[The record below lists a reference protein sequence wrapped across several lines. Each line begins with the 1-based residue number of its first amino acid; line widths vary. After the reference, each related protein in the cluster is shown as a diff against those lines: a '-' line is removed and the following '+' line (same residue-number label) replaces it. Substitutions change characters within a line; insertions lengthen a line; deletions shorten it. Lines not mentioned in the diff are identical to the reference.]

1 MHFTNPIFY
10 PQCVSIKVSKI
21 ETLTHFVQKLKW
33 NSKIVFWKLK
43 FWEGKME
50 MEGWV
55 CYLIEIHKKFL
66 VKDGL
71 CSTAQTF
78 PFTSSPHPYN
88 DLRADFAHFSV
99 HLHPSSSSALND
111 TNLLFC
117 LKKSVTNCQVNLGMH
132 NLHCCEMKRGYCHH
146 QKIWN
151 DNINFKISF
160 RIEEIKVEQKF

>member
-1 MHFTNPIFY
+1 
-10 PQCVSIKVSKI
+10 
-21 ETLTHFVQKLKW
+21 
-33 NSKIVFWKLK
+33 
-43 FWEGKME
+43 

-66 VKDGL
+66 VKDGV

-78 PFTSSPHPYN
+78 PFTSPHPYN

-132 NLHCCEMKRGYCHH
+132 SLHYK
-146 QKIWN
+146 
-151 DNINFKISF
+151 
-160 RIEEIKVEQKF
+160 

>member
-1 MHFTNPIFY
+1 MI
-10 PQCVSIKVSKI
+10 
-21 ETLTHFVQKLKW
+21 
-33 NSKIVFWKLK
+33 FWKLK
-43 FWEGKME
+43 LLEGEME

-132 NLHCCEMKRGYCHH
+132 SLHCK
-146 QKIWN
+146 WN
-151 DNINFKISF
+151 EERLLSSSENLKWKHLSF
-160 RIEEIKVEQKF
+160 IVEEIRLTRVFRFSCTLNVWYCVWYFIEIWH

>member
-1 MHFTNPIFY
+1 MI
-10 PQCVSIKVSKI
+10 
-21 ETLTHFVQKLKW
+21 
-33 NSKIVFWKLK
+33 FWKYK
-43 FWEGKME
+43 FWEGRME

-160 RIEEIKVEQKF
+160 RLGWPWFLDSVVLCMVDIVYDTF